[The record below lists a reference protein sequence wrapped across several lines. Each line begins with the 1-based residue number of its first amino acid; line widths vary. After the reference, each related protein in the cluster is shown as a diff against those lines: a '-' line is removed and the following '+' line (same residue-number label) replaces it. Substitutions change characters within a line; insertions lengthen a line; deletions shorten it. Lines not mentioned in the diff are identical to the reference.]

1 VSSHTLASARP
12 SYLALASCLT
22 DAPRTTLLLQHCPV
36 YSFYYIILYVQ
47 TVTTQHC
54 RLGDLA
60 LTECDLPLVEKC
72 ATNSSDLGGL
82 LLLHSAMGNSDGMA
96 ALAATAAAAGK
107 TNVAF
112 LALLLCGR
120 VEECLELLVSAGR
133 LPEAAF
139 MARTYLPS
147 EVPRLVAMWK
157 DDLKT
162 VSVKAAEALADP
174 EKYPNMFEV
183 HTLRLLTVV

>member
-1 VSSHTLASARP
+1 MRASVCIPNTVRQHSA
-12 SYLALASCLT
+12 YY
-22 DAPRTTLLLQHCPV
+22 TTCTIH
-36 YSFYYIILYVQ
+36 VQ
-47 TVTTQHC
+47 TITIAH

-82 LLLHSAMGNSDGMA
+82 LLLHSAMGSSAGMT

-120 VEECLELLVSAGR
+120 VEECLELLIKAGR

-183 HTLRLLTVV
+183 QSTLSTL

>member
-1 VSSHTLASARP
+1 
-12 SYLALASCLT
+12 
-22 DAPRTTLLLQHCPV
+22 
-36 YSFYYIILYVQ
+36 
-47 TVTTQHC
+47 
-54 RLGDLA
+54 
-60 LTECDLPLVEKC
+60 
-72 ATNSSDLGGL
+72 
-82 LLLHSAMGNSDGMA
+82 MGNSDGMA

-120 VEECLELLVSAGR
+120 VEECLELLISAGR

-183 HTLRLLTVV
+183 YTVYTYCSIANVIPSLFSYGSCNMSASISLRCVVMS